1 MRSLQGTLPWLPG
14 LRPSTES
21 NWSSQGPT
29 EHSYLQLGTA
39 SEASLLKPLRC
50 FSISPPVQEANCINK
65 SLTFLEQAVNA
76 LSRREAHVPY
86 RQSKLTSVLRD
97 ALGGNC
103 RTVGIHSVQLKRL
116 GGIIVPEPATGPS
129 ARPG

>member
-1 MRSLQGTLPWLPG
+1 MRPVHQT
-14 LRPSTES
+14 
-21 NWSSQGPT
+21 
-29 EHSYLQLGTA
+29 
-39 SEASLLKPLRC
+39 
-50 FSISPPVQEANCINK
+50 SISPLVQEANCINK

-103 RTVGIHSVQLKRL
+103 RTVGFHSDPVQS
-116 GGIIVPEPATGPS
+116 TT
-129 ARPG
+129 PGDVLF

>member
-1 MRSLQGTLPWLPG
+1 M
-14 LRPSTES
+14 
-21 NWSSQGPT
+21 
-29 EHSYLQLGTA
+29 
-39 SEASLLKPLRC
+39 
-50 FSISPPVQEANCINK
+50 QEANCINK

-103 RTVGIHSVQLKRL
+103 RTVGFHSEPVQSMKPGDILTLSNQAQRQTRPFSTVRDTHTL
-116 GGIIVPEPATGPS
+116 TG
-129 ARPG
+129 

>member
-1 MRSLQGTLPWLPG
+1 M
-14 LRPSTES
+14 
-21 NWSSQGPT
+21 
-29 EHSYLQLGTA
+29 
-39 SEASLLKPLRC
+39 
-50 FSISPPVQEANCINK
+50 QEANCINK

-103 RTVGIHSVQLKRL
+103 RTVGFHSDPVQSKKPGDVLFLNQPRTL
-116 GGIIVPEPATGPS
+116 APDQADQHSQGHPAGSMQMEAETLL
-129 ARPG
+129 